1 MKLIV
6 GLGNPG
12 KKYKATRHN
21 IGFIFIDA
29 LQAGWNFPVFEFQ
42 KKFNAELSR
51 ENFQQEDII
60 LVKPQTFMNLSG
72 ESVKKIL
79 DFYKMIPKDIL
90 VIHDDLDIAMG
101 NFKIAT
107 NSSSAGH
114 NGVQNII
121 DQLGT
126 QEFRRIRVGI
136 GQTKENAIICPP
148 DMPVQIKNSTNKLI
162 GEAVC
167 RDAKKIRQIRRTGK
181 IEAQDFVL
189 EKFSHEEIEKIKS
202 IESSVL
208 EEVEKFL
215 SKS

>member
-12 KKYKATRHN
+12 EEYTSTRHN
-21 IGFIFIDA
+21 AGFMFVDI
-29 LQAGWNFPVFEFQ
+29 LQARWNFPVFEFH
-42 KKFNAELSR
+42 KKFNADLSR
-51 ENFQQEDII
+51 GKFQQEDII
-60 LVKPQTFMNLSG
+60 LVKPQALMNLSG

-79 DFYKMIPKDIL
+79 DFYKFTPKDIL

-101 NFKIAT
+101 NYKVAT

-121 DQLGT
+121 DQLGM
-126 QEFRRIRVGI
+126 QNFQRIRIGI
-136 GQTKENAIICPP
+136 GQAKEDAI
-148 DMPVQIKNSTNKLI
+148 
-162 GEAVC
+162 VC
-167 RDAKKIRQIRRTGK
+167 RVDAH
-181 IEAQDFVL
+181 DFVL
-189 EKFSHEEIEKIKS
+189 GKFSKEEMEKIKS